1 MAISGSSLR
10 TVVTSWTCPAG
21 RTPAELTAVSSQ
33 SEPMAVP
40 AASAGVAASAGQ
52 NTVM

>member
-10 TVVTSWTCPAG
+10 IVVTSCTCPAG

-33 SEPMAVP
+33 SEPIP
-40 AASAGVAASAGQ
+40 AAAASTGVVARAGQ